1 MCLKAVDV
9 RRQIRLME
17 EVIVLQLTP
26 KVHKDPY
33 LFVSGL
39 RVIYFDIPILMEKD
53 ISQNRL
59 TLRKNCILNVGNF
72 ENCFHPFLGM
82 FLCCIVLYSI

>member
-26 KVHKDPY
+26 KVHKDPCF
-33 LFVSGL
+33 FVSGL
-39 RVIYFDIPILMEKD
+39 GVIYFNIPILLEED
-53 ISQNRL
+53 
-59 TLRKNCILNVGNF
+59 F
-72 ENCFHPFLGM
+72 
-82 FLCCIVLYSI
+82 